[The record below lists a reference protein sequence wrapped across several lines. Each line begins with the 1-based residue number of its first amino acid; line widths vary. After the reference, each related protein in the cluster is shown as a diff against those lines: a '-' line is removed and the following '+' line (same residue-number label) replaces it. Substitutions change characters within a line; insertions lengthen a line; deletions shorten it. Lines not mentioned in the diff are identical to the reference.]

1 LSYVVPGFHLA
12 TAVIHLCRPHV
23 VTAHA
28 RPQEESREENRRDNE
43 QATGDDA
50 HPREGLVKA
59 TRLVLCS
66 ALLVCWLRDVGRIGH
81 D

>member
-1 LSYVVPGFHLA
+1 VRHVVSGFHVT
-12 TAVIHLCRPHV
+12 TAVVHLSRPHV

-28 RPQEESREENRRDNE
+28 RAQEESREENRRDNE

-50 HPREGLVKA
+50 DPREGLVKA

-66 ALLVCWLRDVGRIGH
+66 AWTVCWLRDVGRIGH

>member
-1 LSYVVPGFHLA
+1 LRHVVPGFHVA

-23 VTAHA
+23 VAANA

-50 HPREGLVKA
+50 HPGEGLVKA
-59 TRLVLCS
+59 TRLVLCRGWT
-66 ALLVCWLRDVGRIGH
+66 VCWLRDVGRIGH